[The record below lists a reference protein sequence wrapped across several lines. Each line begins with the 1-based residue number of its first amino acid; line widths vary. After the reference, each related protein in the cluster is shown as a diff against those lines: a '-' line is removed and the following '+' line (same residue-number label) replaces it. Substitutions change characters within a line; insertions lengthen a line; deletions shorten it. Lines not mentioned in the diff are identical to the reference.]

1 MKPAMFDQEIRL
13 LELCSDRRLGVR
25 KMLGLLGGNH
35 TSSMRLM
42 KEFERCGFIEPISC
56 STGRGRPRKIA
67 TLSPL
72 GSVILDKLRSVNNM
86 MIKTNINDVRSVAYQ
101 VRLRN
106 KMIDLGIDPYE
117 KFLELNEIALNIR
130 DSAEPGASIRET

>member
-1 MKPAMFDQEIRL
+1 MFDLEIRL
-13 LELCSDRRLGVR
+13 LELCSHGRLGIR
-25 KMLGLLGGNH
+25 KMLRLLGGNH

-42 KEFERCGFIEPISC
+42 KEFERCGFIEPVSC
-56 STGRGRPRKIA
+56 SSGRGRPRRIA

-72 GSVILDKLRSVNNM
+72 GSVVLDKLRSVNNM
-86 MIKTNINDVRSVAYQ
+86 MIKTNIYDVRSVVDQ

-130 DSAEPGASIRET
+130 DSAESSASI